1 MSSIRAENDTWSFSA
16 DAPFM
21 GLGGNYW
28 RYDLTEHGPMVGVSI
43 SIQEDTIVPKQCKRL
58 SWQRFVANRTF
69 LIFVLI
75 SMAGLAFVS
84 SAGAAGNE
92 EAASQQTATQLPA
105 GKQTTLGL
113 YVTATEAYE
122 MWQAAPDKVMILDVR
137 TAEEFMFVGHADMA
151 WNIPVFAQSYQWDA
165 EKKKF
170 PMQPLTDFVA
180 RVQEVAKPDD
190 MLLVTCRSGGRGA
203 VAVNM
208 LAKAG
213 FKNVYNITDGMEG
226 DKVKDPDSVFDG
238 QPLVNGWKNSGL
250 PWTYR
255 IDPDR
260 MVLPTEH

>member
-1 MSSIRAENDTWSFSA
+1 MSKKCRVWSRRRFGTYR
-16 DAPFM
+16 
-21 GLGGNYW
+21 GL
-28 RYDLTEHGPMVGVSI
+28 LAV
-43 SIQEDTIVPKQCKRL
+43 
-58 SWQRFVANRTF
+58 
-69 LIFVLI
+69 VLV
-75 SMAGLAFVS
+75 GLAS
-84 SAGAAGNE
+84 LAMPLSAITAANE
-92 EAASQQTATQLPA
+92 QPASQQTATQLPA

-122 MWQAAPDKVMILDVR
+122 KWQAAPDKVMILDVR
-137 TAEEFMFVGHADMA
+137 TAEEFLFVGHADMA

-170 PMQPLTDFVA
+170 PMQPLADFVA
-180 RVQEVAKPDD
+180 RVQDVAKPDD

-208 LAKAG
+208 LAEAG

-226 DKVKDPDSVFDG
+226 DKVKDPNSVFDG

-260 MVLPTEH
+260 IVLPVEQ